1 MTSQRED
8 GGREGE
14 GWDGTVRY
22 PGQERIEVGGQE
34 AGRMRPVGF
43 YKSNPRRREKQERKR
58 GFVIGDLQSRMQY
71 NHE

>member
-14 GWDGTVRY
+14 GWDGTVSGTGEDR
-22 PGQERIEVGGQE
+22 GGWTGSRKDE
-34 AGRMRPVGF
+34 TSGF